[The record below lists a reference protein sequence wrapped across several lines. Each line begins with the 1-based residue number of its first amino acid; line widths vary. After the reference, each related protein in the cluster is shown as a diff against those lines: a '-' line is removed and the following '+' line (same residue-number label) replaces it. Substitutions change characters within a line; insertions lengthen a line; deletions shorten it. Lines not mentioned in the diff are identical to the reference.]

1 MDQQKILL
9 RMEWIGEKLLQI
21 TSKDWLEHQWQMETF
36 MVQVM
41 LGRFLIYLFLCFF
54 IHLKKAITGF

>member
-1 MDQQKILL
+1 MDQHLL
-9 RMEWIGEKLLQI
+9 TVIGVIGEKLPTI